1 MNRRRTTDAAS
12 PDPIHSDFARST
24 SPRRPS
30 KTDSQPVAQ
39 SPLHEIQQ
47 SFGNRQ
53 LGELIQTKLKIS
65 QPGDAYEQEADKV
78 ADQVM
83 SGPGSDHSASKEVE
97 ELSKASPALQR
108 RTYASTELQR
118 PADEQKGDCEIDV
131 KDDLHLMAK
140 HAPDNSAAAA
150 TQKNS
155 HLGVAEGGGE
165 PLAPAPRQFFES
177 RFGADF
183 SDVRIHSDNQ
193 ANESAKSM
201 NALAYTRGRDVVFGA
216 GQFAPETLDGKRL
229 LAHELAHVVQQG
241 GSETVRTDDRY
252 PEPVQL
258 KTQERAIFRQVPNP
272 PGPAPPANLNYEN
285 LADRIHEAIHGGL
298 FGWGTDEEQVYL
310 ALQQL
315 QRNSAAINQLETV
328 YFQKFH
334 LNLEADIRDDFSGE
348 ELEFALQ
355 LLNLGTAGSAQAI
368 GAAPTSSTDL
378 ENAARRLRRAV
389 EGLGTDEEA
398 IYAVLLPFNRDMRL
412 IHDLM
417 NAYSHLFN
425 GENLRER
432 IIDEMSGS
440 ELDYALYLLGGPAVR
455 ANVEIAEVTLAEA
468 TRLFNE
474 MAQLTFWTTTDQQA
488 PVPYH
493 YPPDGCYARAHL
505 MAQRLT
511 ELGIAS
517 EKVFAIS
524 TAGGLHVSS
533 SFAADMPPGQQ
544 ATPTVQWWYHVAPI
558 IHVRNSVGGV
568 TEMVI
573 DPSLAGGPITIRQ
586 WTDMMGPQAFTRMRG
601 DDIPGLLAANRGRY
615 PSGLNTTFTTD
626 RDVFFPTGPFDAPD
640 AARAGEQMESVRGT
654 LSSYAGYQPVHEL
667 AAALRAEM
675 SNPVIN
681 VAAVLAAIN
690 SRSHSVR
697 VGLWAALFPNLVAAL
712 YLRVNP
718 ADQQRIQAALTAP

>member
-1 MNRRRTTDAAS
+1 MNRLRTTNDASYDAAQLDS
-12 PDPIHSDFARST
+12 ARST
-24 SPRRPS
+24 SQRPPS
-30 KTDSQPVAQ
+30 RNNAQPVAQ
-39 SPLHEIQQ
+39 HQLHKIQQ
-47 SFGNRQ
+47 GFGNRQ
-53 LGELIQTKLKIS
+53 LGALIQAKLKVS
-65 QPGDAYEQEADKV
+65 QPGDAYEQEADRV

-83 SGPGSDHSASKEVE
+83 SMPDSAPASGKTVGK
-97 ELSKASPALQR
+97 LSNALPALQR
-108 RTYASTELQR
+108 RTNASTGVQQPSHE
-118 PADEQKGDCEIDV
+118 ETCDCETDV

-140 HAPDNSAAAA
+140 KAPNSSAAAA
-150 TQKNS
+150 QDNS
-155 HLGVAEGGGE
+155 QPAVLGNGGE
-165 PLAPAPRQFFES
+165 PLSPVARHFFES

-183 SDVRIHSDNQ
+183 SGVRIHSDSR
-193 ANESAKSM
+193 ANESAKSL

-216 GQFAPETLDGKRL
+216 GQFAPETFDGRKL
-229 LAHELAHVVQQG
+229 LAHELAHVLQQG
-241 GSETVRTDDRY
+241 GSETVRTNDRH
-252 PEPVQL
+252 PQPVRL
-258 KTQERAIFRQVPNP
+258 KTNDAAIFRQAPNP
-272 PGPAPPANLNYEN
+272 AGPAPPANLNYDN

-315 QRNSAAINQLETV
+315 QRNNAAITQLETV
-328 YFQKFH
+328 YFRKFQ

-355 LLNLGTAGSAQAI
+355 LLNRGTPGASQAI
-368 GAAPTSSTDL
+368 GSAPAAPADI

-389 EGLGTDEEA
+389 EDLGTDEEA
-398 IYAVLLPFNRDMRL
+398 FYAVLLPFNRDMRL

-417 NAYSHLFN
+417 NVYSSLFS

-455 ANVEIAEVTLAEA
+455 ANVEITEVTLAEA

-474 MAQLTFWTTTDQQA
+474 MAQLTFWTASDQQA

-493 YPPDGCYARAHL
+493 YPPDGCFARAHL

-524 TAGGLHVSS
+524 TAGGLRVSS
-533 SFAADMPPGQQ
+533 RFAADMPSGQQ
-544 ATPTVQWWYHVAPI
+544 ATPTVLWWYHVAPI
-558 IHVRNSVGGV
+558 IHVRNAAGVV

-573 DPSLAGGPITIRQ
+573 DPSMAGGPITIRQ
-586 WTDMMGPQAFTRMRG
+586 WTDMMGPQTFTRMRAS
-601 DDIPGLLAANRGRY
+601 DIPGMLEANRGRY
-615 PSGLNTTFTTD
+615 PTGLNTTFTTD
-626 RDVFFPTGPFDAPD
+626 RDVFFPQDPLNASN
-640 AARAGEQMESVRGT
+640 AAGAGEQMERARGT
-654 LSSYAGYQPVHEL
+654 LSTFATYQPVHEL

-681 VAAVLAAIN
+681 VAAVIAAIN
-690 SRSHSVR
+690 SRPHSVR
-697 VGLWAALFPNLVAAL
+697 FGLWAMLFPNLVAEL
-712 YLRVNP
+712 YRRVNLV
-718 ADQQRIQAALTAP
+718 DRQRIQAALTAP